1 MQPKPELV
9 YVGDPMCSWCWG
21 MAPVIERLAAR
32 DDVDTRIIVG
42 GLRPGSSAQ
51 ALDADLRA
59 MLAGHWAK
67 VAAAT
72 GQPFDESGLNRAD
85 WTYDTELPAIAVTTM
100 RAMAHDAAL
109 PFFNRLQEAFY
120 RDAVDIT
127 NVDQYPQLV
136 AGFAV
141 DTTSF
146 LNEITTEAGR
156 DRAWHDFSTA
166 REMGVRG
173 FPTVLLKLDGSTQV
187 LSRGYAPL
195 DHFENQLSY
204 WVEGRQPNSASAY
217 TCSVDASSC

>member
-1 MQPKPELV
+1 
-9 YVGDPMCSWCWG
+9 

-32 DDVDTRIIVG
+32 DDVDTRIVVG
-42 GLRPGSSAQ
+42 GLRPGPSAQ
-51 ALDADLRA
+51 ALDADMRA
-59 MLAGHWAK
+59 MLARHWAK
-67 VAAAT
+67 VAATT
-72 GQPFDESGLNRAD
+72 GQPFDESGLDRAD

-100 RAMAHDAAL
+100 RAMAPEATL

-127 NVDQYPQLV
+127 DIDQYPQLV
-136 AGFAV
+136 AGFAI
-141 DTTSF
+141 DETSF
-146 LNEITTEAGR
+146 LHEITTKVGR

-173 FPTVLLKLDGSTQV
+173 FPTVLLKLEGSTQI

-204 WVEGRQPNSASAY
+204 WVEGRQPGSASAY
-217 TCSVDASSC
+217 TCSVDDSSC